1 MFKKFSLQE
10 GTYRVWNRPP
20 EFRIPWNL
28 VSGFR
33 IPRPYKFT
41 KYTVNLSLF
50 LFLFSEGSLGVS
62 KSLNHLQ
69 DLSFAIF
76 VLELA
81 PEFWGR
87 FGWSGLG
94 QVESH
99 LEIPSSAELDP
110 PIPNSKRPICT
121 FSLAEKKCE
130 THDRVSEEIPY
141 FFTKFLTIPLIFVLF
156 YGVSSN
162 SKLTGI
168 YSIPE
173 LRWQFKKAWRKAL
186 GGEMLRDQQNLSC
199 VGHF

>member
-1 MFKKFSLQE
+1 MLGIIGIFPRHNRPGPIFAE

-81 PEFWGR
+81 PEF
-87 FGWSGLG
+87 
-94 QVESH
+94 
-99 LEIPSSAELDP
+99 
-110 PIPNSKRPICT
+110 
-121 FSLAEKKCE
+121 
-130 THDRVSEEIPY
+130 
-141 FFTKFLTIPLIFVLF
+141 
-156 YGVSSN
+156 
-162 SKLTGI
+162 
-168 YSIPE
+168 
-173 LRWQFKKAWRKAL
+173 
-186 GGEMLRDQQNLSC
+186 
-199 VGHF
+199 